1 MGQSASTGPESSSD
15 VSTDVST
22 GSGTAPGVSVVMPV
36 LNEEAHLAEA
46 VGAILDS
53 DYAGPLQVVLALGP
67 STDATDDVAARL
79 TAHDDRVRTVSNPTG
94 RTASALNAAIAEA
107 DHDIIVRVDGH
118 AVIPRDYVAIAVRT
132 LEETGADNVG
142 GIMGAEGV
150 TDFERAVAAAMT
162 SWFGVGGAAF
172 HIGGGAGEALTVYLG
187 CFRRSA
193 LERVGGFDESMVR
206 AQDWE
211 LNHRIRATGGLIWF
225 TPELRVSYRPRGSLG
240 RLARQYHGYGRWRR
254 EVARRHP
261 ETVSPRYLAPPLA
274 LIAVAG
280 GTAMGLAGLATGSR
294 PLLLG
299 FVFPAG
305 YLAANL
311 VASARAARGLPA
323 SSARWLPAVFATMH
337 GSWGAGF
344 LRGAR

>member
-1 MGQSASTGPESSSD
+1 
-15 VSTDVST
+15 
-22 GSGTAPGVSVVMPV
+22 MPV
-36 LNEEAHLAEA
+36 LDEEAHLGEA

-53 DYAGPLQVVLALGP
+53 DYSGPLQVVLALGP
-67 STDATDDVAARL
+67 SQDASDEIAAGL
-79 TAHDDRVRTVSNPTG
+79 AAGDPRVRTVPNPTG
-94 RTASALNAAIAEA
+94 RTAAALNAAIAAA

-118 AVIPRDYVAIAVRT
+118 AVIPRDYIAIAVRT
-132 LEETGADNVG
+132 LEDTGADNVG

-150 TDFERAVAAAMT
+150 TDFERAVAGAMT

-172 HIGGGAGEALTVYLG
+172 HIGGGAGESLTVYLG

-225 TPELRVSYRPRGSLG
+225 TPELRVSYRPRGSLK
-240 RLARQYHGYGRWRR
+240 RLARQYHEYGRWRR

-261 ETVSPRYLAPPLA
+261 ETVSLRYLAPPLA

-280 GTAMGLAGLATGSR
+280 GTALGVAGLVTGSR
-294 PLLLG
+294 GLLLG
-299 FVFPAG
+299 FALPAG
-305 YLAANL
+305 YVAADL
-311 VASARAARGLPA
+311 VASVRAARGLPA
-323 SSARWLPAVFATMH
+323 SSSRWLPAVFATMH
-337 GSWGAGF
+337 GAWGAGF

>member
-1 MGQSASTGPESSSD
+1 
-15 VSTDVST
+15 
-22 GSGTAPGVSVVMPV
+22 MPV
-36 LNEEAHLAEA
+36 LDEEAHLGEA
-46 VGAILDS
+46 VDAILNS
-53 DYAGPLQVVLALGP
+53 DYPGPLQVVLALGP
-67 STDATDDVAARL
+67 SRDATDEIAASL
-79 TAHDDRVRTVSNPTG
+79 TASDPRVRTVANPSG
-94 RTASALNAAIAEA
+94 RTAAALNAAIAAA
-107 DHDIIVRVDGH
+107 DHDIVVRVDGH
-118 AVIPRDYVAIAVRT
+118 AVIPPDYIDIAVRT
-132 LEETGADNVG
+132 LDETGADNVG

-172 HIGGGAGEALTVYLG
+172 HIGGAAGEALTVYLG

-225 TPELRVSYRPRGSLG
+225 TPEMRVSYRPRGSLQ
-240 RLARQYHGYGRWRR
+240 RLARQYHEYGRWRR

-261 ETVSPRYLAPPLA
+261 ETVSLRYLAPPLA
-274 LIAVAG
+274 VIGVVG
-280 GTAMGLAGLATGSR
+280 GTALGIAGLFTGSR
-294 PLLLG
+294 GLLLG
-299 FVFPAG
+299 FTLPAG
-305 YLAANL
+305 YIAADL
-311 VASARAARGLPA
+311 VASVRASRGLPG

-337 GSWGAGF
+337 GAWGAGF

>member
-1 MGQSASTGPESSSD
+1 VGESESTRSGGPDRGGSADS
-15 VSTDVST
+15 
-22 GSGTAPGVSVVMPV
+22 PGVSVVMPI
-36 LNEEAHLAEA
+36 LDEEGHLAEA
-46 VGAILDS
+46 VRAVLGSAYD
-53 DYAGPLQVVLALGP
+53 GPLQVVLALGP
-67 STDATDDVAARL
+67 STDATDSVAADL
-79 TAHDDRVRTVSNPTG
+79 AAADTRVITVPNPTG
-94 RTASALNAAIAEA
+94 RTATALNAAIDAA
-107 DHDIIVRVDGH
+107 QHDIIVRIDGH
-118 AVIPRDYVAIAVRT
+118 AVIPSDYIDTAVRT

-172 HIGGGAGEALTVYLG
+172 HIGGEPGPALTVYLG

-211 LNHRIRATGGLIWF
+211 LNHRIRATGGLVWF
-225 TPELRVSYRPRGSLG
+225 TPELRVSYRPRGSLR
-240 RLARQYHGYGRWRR
+240 RLAKQYHEYGRWRR

-261 ETVSPRYLAPPLA
+261 ETVSLRYLAPP
-274 LIAVAG
+274 ITVMAVVG
-280 GTAMGLAGLATGSR
+280 GTAMGVAGLVTGSR

-299 FVFPAG
+299 FALPAG

-337 GSWGAGF
+337 GAWGAGF